1 MDDMSDTKELF
12 SPLKVLY
19 VDDDLL
25 MHDLLRGMLNRHQ
38 VTSAY
43 SLEHAKQVLEYL
55 LPDVIFCDLMM
66 PLDSGISVLRFLRT
80 QPEFVRTPVVILTAA
95 DESMIE
101 TARSFKPTAIMQKP
115 FTRDGLN
122 QIIEQIRSAAQ
133 QSG

>member
-1 MDDMSDTKELF
+1 MDSMSDTNELF

-55 LPDVIFCDLMM
+55 APDVIFCDLMM
-66 PLDSGISVLRFLRT
+66 PLDNGISVLRHLRT

-95 DESMIE
+95 DESLIE
-101 TARSFKPTAIMQKP
+101 TARSFKPTAILQKP
-115 FTRDGLN
+115 FAREALN
-122 QIIEQIRSAAQ
+122 KIVEQIRSTAQ
-133 QSG
+133 QS